1 MRRLVVWL
9 VLSLG
14 LLLPVAARAEGAGP
28 AAIGSQVPA
37 SLTFTDTR
45 FLPRPLADLQRRG
58 DGQPASAL
66 ALCFVTRRCPIAR
79 RYLPE
84 LVRLE
89 QVYRARGVRVVVVDA
104 TPDPDVLATAAFGQE
119 LDLPLPLVKDE
130 RGLAAGALGVTR
142 SPEVALLDARGRLRY
157 RGRVDDRVRLGGAR
171 AEPTRRDLAAA
182 LDEVLS
188 DAAVSVAETPVDGCL
203 LGFPAPPPPAEV
215 TWARDV
221 APLVARHCRDCHRE
235 GGAAPF
241 PLVSFEDARSEGP
254 TLAETVAQGRM
265 PPWFAAEGPQELA
278 GHRGLSA
285 AERQTIVDWVRRGM
299 PEGEPAGEPLPAD
312 TVPPPPRWTIGEPD
326 LVLELDRPID
336 VPADGVMP
344 YQYAVLSHRFR
355 RDTWVQKLEVSLGDQ
370 PQVVH
375 HVNVFYF
382 LPGQPF
388 DPSQVLTGRVPGSG
402 PLELEPGLAT
412 LIPAGA
418 LLSLQI
424 HYQPDGVARRSRV
437 GVGLV
442 FPRQPVR
449 RRLRTLPIQSRQ
461 LLIPPG
467 APHHREEAS
476 AVFPADALAGGLF
489 AHMHVRGKDVAFAAV
504 HPDGRREPLLAIPSW
519 SFDYQT
525 AYAWTAPRRFAQG
538 TRIECVAHYDNSA
551 WNPWNPDPS
560 REVRYGL
567 QTSFEMLECA
577 VFYVRADEELGVEV
591 DPKTGE
597 VR

>member
-1 MRRLVVWL
+1 MRRLVL
-9 VLSLG
+9 SPVLLLG
-14 LLLPVAARAEGAGP
+14 LLLPAAARADGAGP
-28 AAIGSQVPA
+28 AAIGSRVPA

-45 FLPRPLADLQRRG
+45 FLPRPLADLQRRA
-58 DGQPASAL
+58 DGEPAAAL

-89 QVYRARGVRVVVVDA
+89 QAYRARGVRVAVVDA

-142 SPEVALLDARGRLRY
+142 SPEVALLDAQGVLRY
-157 RGRVDDRVRLGGAR
+157 RGRIDDRVRLGGAR
-171 AEPTRRDLAAA
+171 AEPTRRDLVAA
-182 LDEVLS
+182 LDELL
-188 DAAVSVAETPVDGCL
+188 AGGGPAVSVPETPVDGCL

-215 TWARDV
+215 TWSRDV
-221 APLVARHCRDCHRE
+221 APLLARHCRDCHRD

-241 PLVSFEDARSEGP
+241 PLVTFADARSEGP

-265 PPWFAAEGPQELA
+265 PPWFAAEGPHELA

-285 AERQTIVDWVRRGM
+285 DERQTIVDWVRRGM
-299 PEGEPAGEPLPAD
+299 PEGEPLPPED
-312 TVPPPPRWTIGEPD
+312 VPPPAKWTIGEPD
-326 LVLELDRPID
+326 LVLELERPIE

-344 YQYAVLSHRFR
+344 YQYAVLAHRFR

-388 DPSQVLTGRVPGSG
+388 DPAQVLSARVPGSG

-449 RRLRTLPIQSRQ
+449 KRLRTLPIQSRQ
-461 LLIPPG
+461 LAIPPG

-504 HPDGRREPLLAIPSW
+504 HPDGRREPLLALPSW

-567 QTSFEMLECA
+567 QTTFEMLECA
-577 VFYVRADEELGVEV
+577 VFYVREDEQLGVEV
-591 DPKTGE
+591 DPRTGE